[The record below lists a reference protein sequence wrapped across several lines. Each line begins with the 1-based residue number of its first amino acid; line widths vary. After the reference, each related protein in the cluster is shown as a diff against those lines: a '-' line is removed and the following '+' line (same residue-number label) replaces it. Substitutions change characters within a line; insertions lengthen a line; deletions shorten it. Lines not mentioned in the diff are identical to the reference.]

1 MGTVFNKEEM
11 LVLLQDFHR
20 LTGLRTVVFDT
31 YGMDILSYP
40 PELPAYCKLV
50 RGVPEDG
57 DIIVEQI
64 TEPAEYKRVS
74 RTYEAR

>member
-40 PELPAYCKLV
+40 PE
-50 RGVPEDG
+50 
-57 DIIVEQI
+57 
-64 TEPAEYKRVS
+64 
-74 RTYEAR
+74 EARGG

>member
-31 YGMDILSYP
+31 YGMDILSCCRIFPQYTP
-40 PELPAYCKLV
+40 LRRQKQCRKRNSAFFRRGGLPRK
-50 RGVPEDG
+50 
-57 DIIVEQI
+57 
-64 TEPAEYKRVS
+64 
-74 RTYEAR
+74 

>member
-31 YGMDILSYP
+31 
-40 PELPAYCKLV
+40 
-50 RGVPEDG
+50 
-57 DIIVEQI
+57 
-64 TEPAEYKRVS
+64 
-74 RTYEAR
+74 ARRWDFCC